1 MTPLVRFNGSV
12 SELSR
17 CGGVMTPPYE
27 IQSFRINGV
36 LQWRSMIHTTIC
48 LCIDSVDMH
57 IFKKDAAFSAAS
69 FSNDYSIYRLLMLSS
84 QPLVPSLSMSRMS

>member
-1 MTPLVRFNGSV
+1 MRNLV
-12 SELSR
+12 
-17 CGGVMTPPYE
+17 GGVMTPPYE
-27 IQSFRINGV
+27 
-36 LQWRSMIHTTIC
+36 WRVQQTTIC